1 MYVRKSPI
9 FLIKYYALTELAQY
23 INGYFGV
30 PKEEIAGITSFF
42 QLTTLAKG
50 EYFLKAGRICD
61 KLSFHKSGLLRIY
74 ATTAEKEITQWISS
88 QGYFVTDLAGII
100 FDKPSKWNIVALADC
115 EFYTIDKKDY
125 NNIGQHL
132 PQWHLLEK
140 LFIARC
146 FNLMEDR
153 VFNLLS
159 MTAEQRYKAMQEQH
173 GELFNQVPLQYL
185 ASMMGMTPE
194 TLSRLR
200 RKAQL

>member
-1 MYVRKSPI
+1 M
-9 FLIKYYALTELAQY
+9 TELAQY

-30 PKEEIAGITSFF
+30 PKEEIEKITPFF
-42 QLTTLAKG
+42 QLTTLSKG

-61 KLSFHKSGLLRIY
+61 QLSFHKSGLLRVY
-74 ATTAEKEITQWISS
+74 ANSEEKEITQWISY

-100 FDKPSKWNIVALADC
+100 FNKPSRYNIVALTDC
-115 EFYTIDKKDY
+115 EFYTINKTDY
-125 NNIGQHL
+125 HNIGQHI

-153 VFNLLS
+153 IFNLLS
-159 MTAEQRYKAMQEQH
+159 LTAEQRYHQLLQQH
-173 GELFNQVPLQYL
+173 GELFNLVPLQYL

-200 RKAQL
+200 KKAMK